1 MPKKQRRKA
10 LFGALT
16 LKAKDS
22 EIIGLENFPFE
33 EIKTKNAVNVLKNLN
48 LVNEKTLVVLSKKDE
63 IIEKS
68 FRNIP
73 NVKYI
78 LVNFV
83 NPYDLLTH
91 KKVLFF
97 EEAIKKLEEIF
108 VK

>member
-1 MPKKQRRKA
+1 
-10 LFGALT
+10 
-16 LKAKDS
+16 
-22 EIIGLENFPFE
+22 
-33 EIKTKNAVNVLKNLN
+33 LN
-48 LVNEKTLVVLSKKDE
+48 LLDDKVLVILPEKTE

-78 LVNFV
+78 LVNYV

-97 EEAIKKLEEIF
+97 EDAIKKLEEIF